1 MFQIKTQTTFYN
13 YETKRHYF
21 TGARSWFYRGHKSSI
36 LSRCVMWHL
45 MSILINL
52 ILIALKNK
60 QSLVGCNG
68 KVVMIVCEDT
78 NRER

>member
-1 MFQIKTQTTFYN
+1 
-13 YETKRHYF
+13 
-21 TGARSWFYRGHKSSI
+21 
-36 LSRCVMWHL
+36 MWHL

-60 QSLVGCNG
+60 QSLVVG
-68 KVVMIVCEDT
+68 KVVMIICEDT